1 MLDKWNLD
9 LDIEDYQC
17 GDKPMAERRKKLPPT
32 HPGELLRDEIMPAA
46 ELTQERLANLL
57 GVSRRTVN
65 EIVTEKRSVSADMAH
80 RLARLFDTPDFW
92 LGLQQDVDLW
102 KAARS
107 GRAAYR
113 RIKPLRKRAA

>member
-1 MLDKWNLD
+1 
-9 LDIEDYQC
+9 
-17 GDKPMAERRKKLPPT
+17 MAERRKKLPPT

-46 ELTQERLANLL
+46 GLTQDRLATLL

-80 RLARLFDTPDFW
+80 RLARFFDTTPDFW

-102 KAARS
+102 KAARR
-107 GRAAYR
+107 GQTAYR
-113 RIKPLRKRAA
+113 KIRPLRKRAA